1 MRKNVYRED
10 KKSPATTYFSA
21 VGSIIGAKELNFR
34 VRDGNGWVLTS
45 VFGMGT
51 GGSSSLWSPDKLT
64 NLFFPIS
71 YLSAVL
77 FPASR
82 ESLQTRVNRKYGQA
96 SRSISIARLNT
107 LLHLYLQPINRMFYP
122 ESLGDL

>member
-1 MRKNVYRED
+1 MITA
-10 KKSPATTYFSA
+10 KKKKVRQRPTFPRLAVSSA
-21 VGSIIGAKELNFR
+21 QKS
-34 VRDGNGWVLTS
+34 LTS

-51 GGSSSLWSPDKLT
+51 GGASLLWSPDKLT
-64 NLFFPIS
+64 DLFFSDLQP
-71 YLSAVL
+71 LPSAQ
-77 FPASR
+77 SRR
-82 ESLQTRVNRKYGQA
+82 ESFKTRVNRKYGQA